1 MKRTALQSPPASLKN
16 TAAALNKKVK
26 EPGLLIGVITH
37 YFPKA
42 HAAVIKLEKDLA
54 VGDTMQIAG
63 PASSFRQKVKSLQI
77 NSIPIDAGRP
87 GEEVGLLVKE
97 NVAAG
102 DKVYKIKTSEPP
114 ALR

>member
-1 MKRTALQSPPASLKN
+1 
-16 TAAALNKKVK
+16 
-26 EPGLLIGVITH
+26 
-37 YFPKA
+37 
-42 HAAVIKLEKDLA
+42 
-54 VGDTMQIAG
+54 MQIAG